1 MFKSIFG
8 LVSDVATIVT
18 APVEMAVDATR
29 IITKPLAEVAK
40 SLDVSLSRQRVIH
53 SA

>member
-29 IITKPLAEVAK
+29 IITKPLAEVAEEAVEAVK
-40 SLDVSLSRQRVIH
+40 EELDE
-53 SA
+53 